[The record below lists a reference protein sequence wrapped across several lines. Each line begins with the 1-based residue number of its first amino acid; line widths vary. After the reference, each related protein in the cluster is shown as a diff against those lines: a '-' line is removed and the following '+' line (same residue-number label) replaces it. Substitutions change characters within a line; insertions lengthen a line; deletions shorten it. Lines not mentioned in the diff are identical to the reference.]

1 MSRLRS
7 FSLFKRGL
15 LPGDWLILGLSIIG
29 VAMLFHTLWQ
39 LEPANKLRI
48 RQGNTVYATLS
59 LDQNRTLEIS
69 GPLGVSMVSIEH
81 GRVRFEQSPCN
92 NQYCVHQGWLSKA
105 GQVAACLPNRV
116 SIELL
121 GSNKLYDS
129 LNY

>member
-1 MSRLRS
+1 
-7 FSLFKRGL
+7 
-15 LPGDWLILGLSIIG
+15 
-29 VAMLFHTLWQ
+29 MLFHTLWQ

-69 GPLGVSMVSIEH
+69 GPLGVSRVSIEH

-121 GSNKLYDS
+121 GVNKLYDS